1 MVRVGSMDGL
11 QVWRAYT
18 ASGQDRADPLRYMSS
33 SYRRGFRR
41 RLIRYY
47 NRPPTVPGNRNPGC
61 LWGAIA
67 QHRDHLLAGPT
78 STTVTPS
85 NSAARARS
93 TPRTRPAPG
102 PGATRAG
109 RTLAEPLVRDV
120 PRRPRHHPRPSL
132 RTWPVTKAASG
143 EPRKQRARPARP
155 PACGQNTTPTGS
167 AARWSRAIVGDGA
180 VRKDRS
186 REVSPTAG
194 GPVGSG
200 VTALTVILYPPIS
213 RVRLR
218 ENLMTAAL
226 VATETRNHE
235 PRRSRRVP
243 SRITPMRVTRQG

>member
-1 MVRVGSMDGL
+1 MVRVGSVDGL
-11 QVWRAYT
+11 QVWRAHT

-93 TPRTRPAPG
+93 TPRTRPVPG

-109 RTLAEPLVRDV
+109 RTLAEPLVRDE
-120 PRRPRHHPRPSL
+120 PRRPRHHPRPSP
-132 RTWPVTKAASG
+132 TAALPDKRASIG
-143 EPRKQRARPARP
+143 RCAPARPAPRRRNS
-155 PACGQNTTPTGS
+155 GNGFT
-167 AARWSRAIVGDGA
+167 I
-180 VRKDRS
+180 
-186 REVSPTAG
+186 
-194 GPVGSG
+194 GPVQPPDGSRRTAQHALAMRRRRG
-200 VTALTVILYPPIS
+200 VIPDTRGPLPGH
-213 RVRLR
+213 RVR
-218 ENLMTAAL
+218 
-226 VATETRNHE
+226 
-235 PRRSRRVP
+235 RSGFP
-243 SRITPMRVTRQG
+243 

>member
-33 SYRRGFRR
+33 SYRRGFRH

-93 TPRTRPAPG
+93 TPRTRPVPG

-109 RTLAEPLVRDV
+109 RTLVEPLPTELNTRCGT
-120 PRRPRHHPRPSL
+120 P
-132 RTWPVTKAASG
+132 AAS
-143 EPRKQRARPARP
+143 
-155 PACGQNTTPTGS
+155 
-167 AARWSRAIVGDGA
+167 
-180 VRKDRS
+180 
-186 REVSPTAG
+186 AG
-194 GPVGSG
+194 G
-200 VTALTVILYPPIS
+200 
-213 RVRLR
+213 
-218 ENLMTAAL
+218 
-226 VATETRNHE
+226 
-235 PRRSRRVP
+235 RR
-243 SRITPMRVTRQG
+243 TRQGLGLLDVTLRARRARTCARTGELGLERTTWRHEPPCSMPPSAA